1 MSYNWDLI
9 QRLLHEVQASANDT
23 FKPRRYAEEHAA
35 QLESEGKPM
44 PNLDSLRAEAAD
56 YESLLFEG
64 GFIVARPEEQGG
76 NGENFVL
83 TERRAAAGDARR
95 PADRRSPPTAGRQ
108 GRGRSGTGG
117 VRRAGRYAALS
128 PLQTETLDDV
138 LGEGLMTG
146 ERCCGLRSTMLVAVA
161 PAAHPPRPECAG
173 PPESGFAA
181 GR

>member
-1 MSYNWDLI
+1 MSYKWDLI
-9 QRLLHEVQASANDT
+9 QRLLHEVQDSANDT

-83 TERRAAAGDARR
+83 TERGERLLGMLDD
-95 PADRRSPPTAGRQ
+95 PQTAGARQ
-108 GRGRSGTGG
+108 RLADKGE
-117 VRRAGRYAALS
+117 AALV
-128 PLQTETLDDV
+128 PEVFDEL
-138 LGEGLMTG
+138 
-146 ERCCGLRSTMLVAVA
+146 
-161 PAAHPPRPECAG
+161 AATR
-173 PPESGFAA
+173 F
-181 GR
+181 

>member
-83 TERRAAAGDARR
+83 TERGELLGMLDD
-95 PADRRSPPTAGRQ
+95 PQTAGARQ
-108 GRGRSGTGG
+108 RLADKGE
-117 VRRAGRYAALS
+117 AALV
-128 PLQTETLDDV
+128 PEVFDEL
-138 LGEGLMTG
+138 
-146 ERCCGLRSTMLVAVA
+146 
-161 PAAHPPRPECAG
+161 AATR
-173 PPESGFAA
+173 F
-181 GR
+181 

>member
-9 QRLLHEVQASANDT
+9 QRLLHEVQTSGNDS

-35 QLESEGKPM
+35 QMESDGQPM

-83 TERRAAAGDARR
+83 TERGTRLLAILDNQQDVGQRQR
-95 PADRRSPPTAGRQ
+95 LADKGE
-108 GRGRSGTGG
+108 
-117 VRRAGRYAALS
+117 AAL
-128 PLQTETLDDV
+128 V
-138 LGEGLMTG
+138 
-146 ERCCGLRSTMLVAVA
+146 
-161 PAAHPPRPECAG
+161 PEVFD
-173 PPESGFAA
+173 EMAA
-181 GR
+181 GRA